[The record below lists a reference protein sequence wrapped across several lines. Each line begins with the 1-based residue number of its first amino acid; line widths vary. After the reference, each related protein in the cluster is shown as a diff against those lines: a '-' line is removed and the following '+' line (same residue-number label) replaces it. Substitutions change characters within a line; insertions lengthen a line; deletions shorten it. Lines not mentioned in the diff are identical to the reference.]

1 MDALLALVILKVV
14 HVLSASIWIGSI
26 ISLSLAVRVVRTTIG
41 SPHSVTISAEIGR
54 RLRPLTST
62 SLYLTLASGIL
73 LAYERGLLLGLLS
86 LELDYRPVFVVLLKI
101 ALGISMLL
109 AVGYHTSLGSSLA
122 RTEDDDALPKVRSR
136 MVIVG
141 WLTVALSVIL
151 AVLGTTLRFG

>member
-1 MDALLALVILKVV
+1 MDALLALMILKVV

-26 ISLSLAVRVVRTTIG
+26 ISISLAVRVVRATVG

-73 LAYERGLLLGLLS
+73 LAYERGFLSGLLS
-86 LELDYRPVFVVLLKI
+86 LELNYRPVFVVLLKI
-101 ALGISMLL
+101 ALGISILL

-122 RTEDDDALPKVRSR
+122 RTEDDNVLSKARRK
-136 MVIVG
+136 MIIVG
-141 WLTVALSVIL
+141 WSTVVLSVIL